1 MIRGNATHTIAA
13 LIRVTQKIVSTKV
26 KMMNLI
32 CKVSGHVDDESDF
45 YPREIRGPSFIKVWR
60 CSRCRAEFIRTK
72 RDKGL
77 FTRYVAP
84 PPPPPPKSRRDDED
98 DLFFP
103 STSWRMPEPM
113 PEATRTPVFESG
125 GGGDFG
131 GGGAESTWEPEPTRV
146 VESAPA
152 EVETCSRSS
161 YTSESSYSS
170 SDSSSSYS
178 SSDSSSSDSGSS
190 SSD

>member
-1 MIRGNATHTIAA
+1 
-13 LIRVTQKIVSTKV
+13 
-26 KMMNLI
+26 MMNLI
-32 CKVSGHVDDESDF
+32 CKVRGHNDDESDY
-45 YPREIRGPSFIKVWR
+45 YPRKVTRSAIWTGLEVWR
-60 CSRCRAEFIRTK
+60 CSRCRSEFQRTP
-72 RDKGL
+72 RDTGL

-84 PPPPPPKSRRDDED
+84 TPTPKPRQVEED
-98 DLFFP
+98 AFFP
-103 STSWRMPEPM
+103 STSWSMSEPM

-131 GGGAESTWEPEPTRV
+131 GGGAESSWEPEPTRV
-146 VESAPA
+146 VESARA

-178 SSDSSSSDSGSS
+178 SSDSSSSDSSSSS